1 MKTAAAL
8 KERSMDAPQPAT
20 AAWRVYQGVATSG
33 AIDEKDLI
41 ERFLP
46 LVRNVVDRIKLTL
59 PPHIDADDL
68 YSVGVTG
75 LIAAVRKYNPEQ
87 GNTFAG
93 YAATRIRGAVLD
105 ELRRLDWCPRR
116 ARARARKLK
125 ESINE
130 LEQRLGRTATE
141 DEICEEMGVSQA
153 EYRKWLD
160 ESRPVTFLALDSH
173 ATGEESEGAS
183 LHEFLADEN
192 DVTGRENLEKEELL
206 KILTQRMAELP
217 DIPRK
222 ILAMYYFENM
232 RLAEI
237 AEVFGLTESR
247 ICQIHS
253 QTILS
258 LRTFIGRARSR

>member
-1 MKTAAAL
+1 MNTAA
-8 KERSMDAPQPAT
+8 ETVPSGTDATPKPAT
-20 AAWRVYQGVATSG
+20 AWRAYAGLTSG
-33 AIDEKDLI
+33 NVDEKELI

-75 LIAAVRKYNPEQ
+75 LIAAVRKFDPQQ

-93 YAATRIRGAVLD
+93 YAALRIRGAVLD
-105 ELRRLDWCPRR
+105 ELRRMDWCPRR
-116 ARARARKLK
+116 TRARARKLK
-125 ESINE
+125 ESINA
-130 LEQRLGRTATE
+130 LEQKLGRTANE
-141 DEICEEMGVSQA
+141 DEICEELGLSHK
-153 EYRKWLD
+153 EYAKWLD
-160 ESRPVTFLALDSH
+160 EIRPVTFIALDQH
-173 ATGEESEGAS
+173 TEGEESEGAS
-183 LHEFLADEN
+183 LHELLADEN
-192 DVTGRENLEKEELL
+192 DTTGRESLEKQELL

-237 AEVFGLTESR
+237 AAVFGLTESR

-258 LRTFIGRARSR
+258 LRSYLGRARNR